1 MSLAMAGIFQSA
13 ALVDQI
19 ARTGYIP
26 NDEYRACINSL
37 FEQNPDTT
45 EAVYGGAE
53 NLKMGLGIMARLLDM
68 HSSTDH
74 PHTMRYVMSLLH
86 LQSKL
91 SRDQAKLSL
100 IDVGLKQASRQQEHF
115 QDGCHESVIANLA
128 EIYTDTLS
136 GYKFRIQVSG
146 DANYLQQARVAQQ
159 IRALLFSGIRSSI
172 LWRQLGGSRLKILFQ
187 RKKLKKS
194 AEQWLASFQP

>member
-1 MSLAMAGIFQSA
+1 MAGIFQAA

-26 NDEYRACINSL
+26 NDEYRACIGSL
-37 FEQNPDTT
+37 FQQDPETT

-53 NLKMGLGIMARLLDM
+53 NLQMGLGIMAKLLDM
-68 HSSTDH
+68 HSSKDH

-91 SRDQAKLSL
+91 SKDQGKLSL
-100 IDVGLKQASRQQEHF
+100 IAERLQQAGRQQAHF
-115 QDGCHESVIANLA
+115 QDNCHESVIANLA

-136 GYKFRIQVSG
+136 SYKFRIQVSG
-146 DANYLQQARVAQQ
+146 DANYLQQTRIAQQ
-159 IRALLFSGIRSSI
+159 IRALLFAGIRSSI

-194 AEQWLASFQP
+194 AEHWLSSFEL